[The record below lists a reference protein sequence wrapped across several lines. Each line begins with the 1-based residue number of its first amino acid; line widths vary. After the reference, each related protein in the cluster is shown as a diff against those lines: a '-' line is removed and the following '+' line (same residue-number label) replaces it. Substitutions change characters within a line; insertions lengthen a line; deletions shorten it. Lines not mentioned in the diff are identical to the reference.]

1 MSLKV
6 YMYNK
11 LKISKKCHLVYI
23 LTFENSHIRIFSK
36 TSGGDSIKLLIAKPI
51 INNEY
56 WVVTD
61 GDKKVGNVVAN
72 GTGFEV
78 KLNGVN
84 SHYQNTLR

>member
-36 TSGGDSIKLLIAKPI
+36 TQGGDSIKLLIAKI
-51 INNEY
+51 M
-56 WVVTD
+56 
-61 GDKKVGNVVAN
+61 GG
-72 GTGFEV
+72 
-78 KLNGVN
+78 
-84 SHYQNTLR
+84 